1 MNSYYYQEQ
10 SDHYHLVRFVKR
22 GWVLLAVGFFLGMSY
37 LWIYSHIVDTSN
49 TIDIFERKMSH
60 LRDQR
65 ISLQSKLGKLQTPSV
80 IRSRLEENKIS
91 LVDPYP
97 EQIVRVERDFPAPE
111 RQEHR
116 SRPPQDIVILSIA
129 R

>member
-1 MNSYYYQEQ
+1 MNSYYYQEK
-10 SDHYHLVRFVKR
+10 SDHYYLVRFVKR
-22 GWVLLAVGFFLGMSY
+22 GWILLAVGFFLGMSY
-37 LWIYSHIVDTSN
+37 LWLYSHIVDTSN

-60 LRDQR
+60 LQDRR

-80 IRSRLEENKIS
+80 IMSRLEENNIS

-97 EQIVRVERDFPAPE
+97 EQIVRVQREATVPE
-111 RQEHR
+111 RHEPR
-116 SRPPQDIVILSIA
+116 SRPPNDIVILSIA